1 MAQSSTASSGFV
13 EAVQRIQSR
22 LKLVERSMREQL
34 TAATAPLPQLGA
46 QVLGSGGK
54 RLRPALL
61 LWAAEI
67 CGYTGPRC
75 IQVAAAVELLHTA
88 TLLHDDVV
96 DEADQRRGAPT
107 ANDTWGNHA
116 SVLVGDFLFATSF
129 SLMAADGDVRIMQA
143 MAHAV
148 TQLAEGEVL
157 QLVSTGKLSE
167 EEDEYLEVVDRKTAA
182 LISAACRIGAGLGDA
197 PPAGQEA
204 LSLFGREIGIA
215 FQLVDD
221 ALDYMAEEARLG
233 KVVGKDLMEGHGTLP
248 LIYLYRNATASERQ
262 MISEILLAE
271 EVTRQQ
277 VDQVIGMMK
286 DYKAIDYTLQT
297 ASRYVAQAKQ
307 RLAVFDGS
315 PDREVLTAIA
325 DYIVA
330 RDR

>member
-1 MAQSSTASSGFV
+1 MDFDAVLERFHDDLARVEEAMQESLASDVQLIPTIGRYLFSG
-13 EAVQRIQSR
+13 
-22 LKLVERSMREQL
+22 
-34 TAATAPLPQLGA
+34 
-46 QVLGSGGK
+46 GGK
-54 RLRPALL
+54 RLRPLL
-61 LWAAEI
+61 LLSSARLF
-67 CGYTGPRC
+67 GYEGPRAITLGC
-75 IQVAAAVELLHTA
+75 VVELIHTA

-129 SLMAADGDVRIMQA
+129 SLMAADGDVRIMQT

-262 MISEILLAE
+262 MISDLLAAE

-277 VDQVIGMMK
+277 VDQVVGMMK